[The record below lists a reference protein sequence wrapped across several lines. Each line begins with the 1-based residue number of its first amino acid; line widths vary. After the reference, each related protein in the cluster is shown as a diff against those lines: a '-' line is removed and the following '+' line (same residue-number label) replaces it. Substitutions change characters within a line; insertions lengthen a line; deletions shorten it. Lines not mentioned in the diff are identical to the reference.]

1 MLGMPV
7 NASLTPHRS
16 TGTMRPPLLQA
27 AQVVPAA
34 IAAAAAISLS
44 IFMLPGRDSVGVRAA
59 PLDQTSESVP
69 SILIG
74 PRSDGAA
81 PAASAPQQATAPVAP
96 KAEARSLHH
105 AVTARQG
112 RGLAPASVSS
122 SPKAPSSTVQ
132 AAAQPVAQ
140 KSHGRGRGQAPAPG
154 HSPKGTS
161 HSGRKTVGMPAV
173 KHRAPPNRPDHGRP
187 PERGQPPGHDK
198 ARGGTGGG
206 GHGGGRR

>member
-1 MLGMPV
+1 MKP
-7 NASLTPHRS
+7 SLR
-16 TGTMRPPLLQA
+16 QA
-27 AQVVPAA
+27 ARVAPAA

-44 IFMLPGRDSVGVRAA
+44 MFMLPGGDSVGVRAA
-59 PLDQTSESVP
+59 PLDQTSERVA

-81 PAASAPQQATAPVAP
+81 PAASALQRATAPVAP
-96 KAEARSLHH
+96 KAEARSVHH
-105 AVTARQG
+105 AVQARKG
-112 RGLAPASVSS
+112 RAPAPASVST
-122 SPKAPSSTVQ
+122 SPKAPSSTQTVVQ
-132 AAAQPVAQ
+132 TAAPPVAQ

-154 HSPKGTS
+154 HSSKGTS

-198 ARGGTGGG
+198 ARGGIGGG